1 MQRRFR
7 CMNKETANK
16 GSRQST
22 INIVTSLQVAQPKDL
37 GLTPRNVTNISFV
50 RRMPI
55 EYGTHTAYFK
65 MGAGKKGLGL
75 ETAKKRPTAKMKDER
90 YIPQFPLPFVHFTYI
105 VGFYIYLLPI
115 EDVAGVLI
123 PGYFKD
129 INLCHT

>member
-50 RRMPI
+50 RRMTI

-75 ETAKKRPTAKMKDER
+75 ETAKKSYLQDEGR
-90 YIPQFPLPFVHFTYI
+90 AVYTLIPSSFCTFYVHCRFL
-105 VGFYIYLLPI
+105 YLLI
-115 EDVAGVLI
+115 ANRRCGRCVNTWVL
-123 PGYFKD
+123 
-129 INLCHT
+129 